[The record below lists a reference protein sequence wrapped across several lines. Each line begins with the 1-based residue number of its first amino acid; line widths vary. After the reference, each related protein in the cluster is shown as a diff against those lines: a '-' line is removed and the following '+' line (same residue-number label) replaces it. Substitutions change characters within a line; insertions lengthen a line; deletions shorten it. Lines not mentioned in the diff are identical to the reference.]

1 MNWKDVLGFGWRS
14 GVVLGALVGFQEGFL
29 SSTVTSGSATAV
41 PLTSIPKLIQVYFTP
56 IFAEALGW
64 GLILGL
70 LALLLHLALR
80 SWVPLFSDEDR
91 FVPFFSGLAVTV
103 VGGIYIFML
112 FNPTLRLNLLVSP
125 TKLFFNLR
133 LVFAGLL
140 IGLAVG
146 LVASIMRRS
155 QAGPKIKALLV
166 ALGFWGIML
175 LPVLLWLNRVY
186 LGYEFNAT
194 FFLVLAGFV
203 GSVLLLTW
211 ITWRYLAARYQ
222 AGWRR
227 GFFTRHQVTVV
238 MLLLALCT
246 FLPLMAKTAEFN
258 FATFET
264 DVEQDLNVILVSV
277 DTLRA
282 DRLSIYDPE
291 GPKTPSLDGMA
302 REGVVFTNMQANS
315 PWTLP
320 SLCTIHTSMYPT
332 AHGVDTMQDR
342 LDDLRVTLAE
352 TLSDAGLMTGAVV
365 SNGWLLEAFGA
376 NQGFQVYDHMKHRL
390 RTQYWTS
397 NIWFRV
403 MRTFFPDTTR
413 RQDTGDCSMH
423 VGYAIDFLEANRENN
438 FFFWLHVIDPH
449 EPYVARDEW
458 IAGAGKKYPSTKIPR
473 LNSGGVVNYRRGV
486 LLNEVDRKHVE
497 DLYNREVERTDKE
510 IGRFLDRVA
519 ELGLLRNTMVI
530 FTADHG
536 EEFWEHQDVSHGHT
550 FFTEVMNVPLFIRMP
565 DGYPVAQPRIESQ
578 VRLVDVAPTIL
589 DFFGLPSMEQAEG
602 RSLLPLIRG
611 EEDAEDWP
619 AFYESMIYY
628 REQKGYSDGRF
639 KYILDEET
647 GEDQLF
653 DLAEDPEERRNLV
666 EEDPERRL
674 AMKGVLMDHLFEQ
687 RALYDGLEKSDGT
700 AELDES
706 TRAHLRAMGYIQ

>member
-29 SSTVTSGSATAV
+29 SSTVTSGASTAV

-64 GLILGL
+64 GVILGV
-70 LALLLHLALR
+70 LALVLHLALR
-80 SWVPLFSDEDR
+80 SWIPLFRDEDR
-91 FVPFFSGLAVTV
+91 FVPFFSGLATAV
-103 VGGIYIFML
+103 VSGAYVFML
-112 FNPTLRLNLLVSP
+112 FNPTLRFNMLVSP

-140 IGLAVG
+140 IGLSVG
-146 LVASIMRRS
+146 LLAGRLRRS
-155 QAGPKIKALLV
+155 PAGQKYKALLV
-166 ALGFWGIML
+166 ALGFWAILL
-175 LPVLLWLNRVY
+175 LPVVLWVNRVY
-186 LGYEFNAT
+186 LDYRFNAL
-194 FFLVLAGFV
+194 FFLALAGFLA
-203 GSVLLLTW
+203 GLLLLTW
-211 ITWRYLAARYQ
+211 LTWRYLSARYV

-227 GFFTRHQVTVV
+227 SYFTRHQVGLAMV
-238 MLLLALCT
+238 LLALCA
-246 FLPLMAKTAEFN
+246 FLPLMAKQAEFN

-282 DRLSIYDPE
+282 DRLSIYNPQ
-291 GPKTPSLDGMA
+291 GPKTPALDRMA
-302 REGVVFTNMQANS
+302 GEGVVFTNTQANS

-332 AHGVDTMQDR
+332 GHGVDSMQDR

-352 TLSDAGLMTGAVV
+352 ALSDSGLMTGAVV

-376 NQGFQVYDHMKHRL
+376 HQGFRVYDHMKHRL
-390 RTQYWTS
+390 RTQYWAA

-403 MRTFFPDTTR
+403 MRTFFRDTTA
-413 RQDTGDCSMH
+413 RQDTSDCSMH
-423 VGYAIDFLEANRENN
+423 VGYALDFLQANRENN

-449 EPYVARDEW
+449 EPYIARDEW
-458 IAGAGKKYPSTKIPR
+458 VAEAGKKYPSTKIPR
-473 LNSGGVVNYRRGV
+473 LNSGGVVNYRKGIK
-486 LLNEVDRKHVE
+486 LGEVDRKHVE
-497 DLYNREVERTDKE
+497 DLYNSEVERTDRE
-510 IGRFLDRVA
+510 IGKFLDRVA
-519 ELGLLRNTMVI
+519 EMGLLRNTMVI

-550 FFTEVMNVPLFIRMP
+550 FYTEVMNVPLFIRMP
-565 DGYPVAQPRIESQ
+565 DGYPVARRRIESQ

-589 DFFGLPSMEQAEG
+589 DFLGLPPMDLAEG

-611 EEDAEDWP
+611 EEEPEDRP

-653 DLAEDPEERRNLV
+653 DLVADPEEKWNLV

-674 AMKGVLMDHLFEQ
+674 AMKGVLMDHLFTQ
-687 RALYDGLEKSDGT
+687 RALYDRLDKSDST

-706 TRAHLRAMGYIQ
+706 TKAHLRAMGYIQ